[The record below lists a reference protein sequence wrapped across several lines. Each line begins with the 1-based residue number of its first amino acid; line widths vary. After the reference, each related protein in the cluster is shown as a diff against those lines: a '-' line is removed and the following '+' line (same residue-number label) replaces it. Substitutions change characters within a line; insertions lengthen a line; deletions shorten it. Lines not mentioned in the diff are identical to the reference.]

1 MYEEIIWALKQKKE
15 IAEQAGDLDEVERF
29 KRMMK
34 EEEEKMDGTWERRK
48 RQQEKEREEKE
59 RQRQK
64 EIEWERG
71 REERERQEAIQKEKE
86 AKEKKER

>member
-34 EEEEKMDGTWERRK
+34 EEEERK
-48 RQQEKEREEKE
+48 SRLDAEMAGWVGEGEGGLVRSQEEV
-59 RQRQK
+59 
-64 EIEWERG
+64 RG
-71 REERERQEAIQKEKE
+71 QEMGAE
-86 AKEKKER
+86 